1 MIFIIGVGRSGTSLL
16 QSILNSHSKISFLPE
31 TQFLRNYVFK
41 KNVSINK
48 SNYKE
53 IISQLEK
60 DPRFSR
66 LNICPK
72 IVIEKSKNMID
83 VYRNITNFFLKN
95 KNKEI
100 IGDKDPKII
109 ENIEVLNYFFPNSK
123 IIHIIRDPR
132 DVVLSR
138 TKARW
143 SKKYPYFMHS
153 IIYYLQMTLGRKML
167 YKYYNKNN
175 FYEIKYEDL
184 IKDPDYELKK
194 ICNFLEVEYENNILN
209 YHNSSKELVSK
220 DEFEWKKETFNPVD
234 NKNFNKWKKEFNF
247 FKILIIESIC
257 YTHIKE
263 NFYNENNKLLPVKFL
278 FIFIFRPLLFVILL
292 FYKIKLKYV
301 K

>member
-1 MIFIIGVGRSGTSLL
+1 M
-16 QSILNSHSKISFLPE
+16 
-31 TQFLRNYVFK
+31 FK

-66 LNICPK
+66 LSICPK

-83 VYRNITNFFLKN
+83 VYRNITNFYLKN

-138 TKARW
+138 TKAKW
-143 SKKYPYFMHS
+143 SKNIHILCIQSY
-153 IIYYLQMTLGRKML
+153 IICR
-167 YKYYNKNN
+167 
-175 FYEIKYEDL
+175 
-184 IKDPDYELKK
+184 
-194 ICNFLEVEYENNILN
+194 
-209 YHNSSKELVSK
+209 
-220 DEFEWKKETFNPVD
+220 
-234 NKNFNKWKKEFNF
+234 
-247 FKILIIESIC
+247 
-257 YTHIKE
+257 
-263 NFYNENNKLLPVKFL
+263 
-278 FIFIFRPLLFVILL
+278 
-292 FYKIKLKYV
+292 
-301 K
+301 

>member
-31 TQFLRNYVFK
+31 TQFLRSYVFK
-41 KNVSINK
+41 KNVSINE

-83 VYRNITNFFLKN
+83 VYRNITNFYLKN

-138 TKARW
+138 TKAKW

-167 YKYYNKNN
+167 YKYFNKNN
-175 FYEIKYEDL
+175 FYELKYEDL
-184 IKDPDYELKK
+184 IKDPNYELKK

-234 NKNFNKWKKEFNF
+234 NKNSNKWKKEFNF

-257 YTHIKE
+257 YSHIKE
-263 NFYNENNKLLPVKFL
+263 NLYNENYKLLPVKFL
-278 FIFIFRPLLFVILL
+278 FISIFRPLLLVILL

>member
-83 VYRNITNFFLKN
+83 IYRNITNFFLKN

-257 YTHIKE
+257 YSHIKE

>member
-257 YTHIKE
+257 YSHIKE

>member
-83 VYRNITNFFLKN
+83 VYRNITNFYLKN

-138 TKARW
+138 TKAKW

-167 YKYYNKNN
+167 YKYFNKNN
-175 FYEIKYEDL
+175 FYELKYEDL
-184 IKDPDYELKK
+184 IKDPNYELKK

-220 DEFEWKKETFNPVD
+220 DEFEWKKETFKPVD
-234 NKNFNKWKKEFNF
+234 NKNSNKWKKEFNF

-257 YTHIKE
+257 YSHIKE

>member
-31 TQFLRNYVFK
+31 TQFLRSYVFK
-41 KNVSINK
+41 KNVSINT

-53 IISQLEK
+53 IISQFEQ

-83 VYRNITNFFLKN
+83 VYRNITNFYLKN

-138 TKARW
+138 TKAKW
-143 SKKYPYFMHS
+143 SKKYPYFIHS

-167 YKYYNKNN
+167 YKYFNKNN
-175 FYEIKYEDL
+175 FYELKYEDL
-184 IKDPDYELKK
+184 IKDPNYELKK

-209 YHNSSKELVSK
+209 YYSSSKELVSK

-234 NKNFNKWKKEFNF
+234 NKNSNKWKKEFNF

-257 YTHIKE
+257 YSHIKE
-263 NFYNENNKLLPVKFL
+263 NFYSENYKLFPVKFL
-278 FIFIFRPLLFVILL
+278 FISILRPLLLVILL

>member
-41 KNVSINK
+41 KNVSINN

-83 VYRNITNFFLKN
+83 VYRNITNFYLKN

-109 ENIEVLNYFFPNSK
+109 ENIKVLNYFFPNSK

-257 YTHIKE
+257 YSHIKE

-278 FIFIFRPLLFVILL
+278 FIFIFRPLLLVILL

>member
-138 TKARW
+138 TKAKW

-257 YTHIKE
+257 YSHIKE
-263 NFYNENNKLLPVKFL
+263 NFYNENYKLLPVKFL
-278 FIFIFRPLLFVILL
+278 FISIFRPLLLVILL

>member
-31 TQFLRNYVFK
+31 TQFLRSYVFK

-53 IISQLEK
+53 IISQFEQ

-83 VYRNITNFFLKN
+83 VYRNITNFYLKN

-138 TKARW
+138 TKAKW
-143 SKKYPYFMHS
+143 SKKYPYFIHS

-167 YKYYNKNN
+167 YKYFNKNN
-175 FYEIKYEDL
+175 FYELKYEDL
-184 IKDPDYELKK
+184 IKDPNYELKK

-209 YHNSSKELVSK
+209 YYNSSKELVSK

-234 NKNFNKWKKEFNF
+234 NKNSNKWKKEFNF

-263 NFYNENNKLLPVKFL
+263 NFYNENYKLLPVKFL
-278 FIFIFRPLLFVILL
+278 FISIFRPLLFVILL
-292 FYKIKLKYV
+292 FYKIKLKFV

>member
-153 IIYYLQMTLGRKML
+153 IIYYLQMTLGRRML

-257 YTHIKE
+257 YSHIKE